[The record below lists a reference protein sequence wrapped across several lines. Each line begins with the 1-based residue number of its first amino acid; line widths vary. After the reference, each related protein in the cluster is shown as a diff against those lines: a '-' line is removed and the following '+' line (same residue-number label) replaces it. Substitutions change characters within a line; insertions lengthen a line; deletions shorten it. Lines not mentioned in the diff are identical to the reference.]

1 MQSIW
6 SEVLP
11 QLKDVSL
18 NYYNQVLSEDSF
30 YTPDFFD
37 KMEEVS
43 EIEDLEVSN
52 FGDTSKAVYDKK
64 TGTLNKN
71 QRTKKID
78 KFVVSFDFDFR
89 NQTALRDALRDINSA
104 ATIQEIVGFIN
115 SKSYKLGYLL
125 YEFSLFIFI
134 GYICSKFQ
142 NKELLNLTGN
152 QELYNGFNLTDV
164 GIVFLI
170 LMLLAFTSI
179 VKSLYQFYLYRTV

>member
-1 MQSIW
+1 MALSKKEISI
-6 SEVLP
+6 L
-11 QLKDVSL
+11 
-18 NYYNQVLSEDSF
+18 
-30 YTPDFFD
+30 
-37 KMEEVS
+37 
-43 EIEDLEVSN
+43 I
-52 FGDTSKAVYDKK
+52 
-64 TGTLNKN
+64 
-71 QRTKKID
+71 
-78 KFVVSFDFDFR
+78 
-89 NQTALRDALRDINSA
+89 
-104 ATIQEIVGFIN
+104 EIVFSIVFAFIFLPYFYENQDNNLILMDDLIGKIIEILIFTVIYFSVAYSLLEFFKKKETKDERDDMIN